1 MDKPTITQLSEY
13 DVTQR
18 IVEALTNV
26 CTRAVLFSIV
36 HEPKDATQIAH
47 EVRISLSSVYK
58 ILSILEDLSLININN
73 YKISEEGKKI
83 KLYKS
88 KIGQV
93 VITIKDNEP
102 ILSLYANPGKSDR

>member
-1 MDKPTITQLSEY
+1 MQKPTIIQLSEY
-13 DVTQR
+13 DVTQK
-18 IVEALTNV
+18 IIEALTNV
-26 CTRAVLFSIV
+26 CTRAVLFSII

-47 EVRISLSSVYK
+47 EVHISLSSVYK
-58 ILSILEDLSLININN
+58 TLSTLEDLALINVNN
-73 YKISEEGKKI
+73 YRISEEGKKI

-102 ILSLYANPGKSDR
+102 ILSIYANPGKSNK

>member
-1 MDKPTITQLSEY
+1 MEEPSIIQLSEY
-13 DVTQR
+13 DVTQK
-18 IVEALTNV
+18 IIESLTNV

-36 HEPKDATQIAH
+36 HEPKDATQIAR
-47 EVRISLSSVYK
+47 EVRLSLSTVYK
-58 ILSILEDLSLININN
+58 TLSNLEDLALIQVNN

-102 ILSLYANPGKSDR
+102 ILSLYANPGKDNQ

>member
-1 MDKPTITQLSEY
+1 MSKPTITQLSEY
-13 DVTQR
+13 DITQK

-36 HEPKDATQIAH
+36 HEPKEATQIAH
-47 EVRISLSSVYK
+47 EVRISLSTVYK
-58 ILSILEDLSLININN
+58 TLSTLEDLSLINVNN
-73 YKISEEGKKI
+73 YRISEEGKKI

-102 ILSLYANPGKSDR
+102 ILSLYANPGKSNK

>member
-1 MDKPTITQLSEY
+1 MNKPTITQLSEY
-13 DVTQR
+13 DITQK
-18 IVEALTNV
+18 IVESLTNV

-58 ILSILEDLSLININN
+58 TLSTLEDLSLINVNN
-73 YKISEEGKKI
+73 YKISDEGKKI

-102 ILSLYANPGKSDR
+102 ILSLYANPGKTDK

>member
-1 MDKPTITQLSEY
+1 MSKPTITQLSEY
-13 DVTQR
+13 DVTQK
-18 IVEALTNV
+18 IVESLTNV

-36 HEPKDATQIAH
+36 HEPKEATQIAH
-47 EVRISLSSVYK
+47 EVRISLSTVYK
-58 ILSILEDLSLININN
+58 TLSTLEDLSLINVNN
-73 YKISEEGKKI
+73 YRISEEGKKI

-102 ILSLYANPGKSDR
+102 ILSLYANPGKSNK

>member
-1 MDKPTITQLSEY
+1 MEKPTFIQLSEY
-13 DVTQR
+13 DVTQK
-18 IVEALTNV
+18 IIEALTNV

-47 EVRISLSSVYK
+47 EVHLSLSTVYK
-58 ILSILEDLSLININN
+58 TLSNLEDLALIYVNN
-73 YKISEEGKKI
+73 FKISDDGKKI

-102 ILSLYANPGKSDR
+102 ILSLYANPGKEDK

>member
-1 MDKPTITQLSEY
+1 MNKPTITQLSEY
-13 DVTQR
+13 DITQK

-58 ILSILEDLSLININN
+58 TLSTLEDLSLININN

-102 ILSLYANPGKSDR
+102 ILSLYANPGKTDK